1 MTPDGFFIPG
11 PGDDGS
17 PVTGHFYEMASADPA
32 RPQVWGDTD
41 AVSYGP
47 GDTLHL
53 HAISHAPRIA
63 VTIVR
68 DGLNPATMLRI
79 TIPGGFVPTPADC
92 SERDCNWRQR
102 MWAGRL

>member
-1 MTPDGFFIPG
+1 
-11 PGDDGS
+11 
-17 PVTGHFYEMASADPA
+17 
-32 RPQVWGDTD
+32 
-41 AVSYGP
+41 
-47 GDTLHL
+47 
-53 HAISHAPRIA
+53 